1 MTTCTYAFTNAD
13 GERQVITGQAA
24 FKAYLLDGGLQHLLP
39 SFAARMP
46 SAVAAPAFSTKQDLN
61 DRLKQKIFS
70 DFDAAVREYSSLPGT
85 KNGKLLDTD
94 QARELS
100 DEYRADRSLAP
111 KVHEAASAF
120 TQRAFETRMA
130 ESPDG
135 GLVMFMA
142 GGGGA
147 GKSSAEYLL
156 GAEMDRAGTILDG
169 TLSSYDK
176 AARNVQLALD
186 NNQSVIIAY
195 VYREPVEA
203 MRNGVLTR
211 AMKRGRTV
219 TIDAVVKGHAGSSG
233 VVRRLE
239 ETFGNNPNFLIKVID
254 NSHGPDGAV
263 VSTLEAVPV
272 VEHEGLKEKLRN
284 ATDEE
289 FKAGRISEVVHKSTT
304 SPYDT
309 RQTNGVEGQAAG
321 NEPGNRQE
329 VRETNQPGEPRYA
342 VSRAGQKN
350 PAASRI
356 NYTNAD
362 RFKRTE
368 ALQQGVTDLQEG
380 KITLDEYNR
389 MVDEL
394 RPVYPYAEV
403 PAVTTP
409 KDARYALSTGKGQ
422 SPEKAA
428 KYGLPSMT
436 LSKGDWAQLRL
447 DIPSYQIHDAWV
459 VSVHTPK
466 STNRE
471 VQAAYDAGTVIG
483 YESVAAMTDV
493 TFGMNQRA
501 ATKIAQGT
509 SKGTIATMLGKW
521 SPISKEAAKARAD
534 AALNDPDWTQVGM
547 DPFRHSYFY
556 DRDSMRPVLSADEV
570 IQIGPLVLAKNVKF
584 AADKDITGA
593 PIMFSAKQDLP
604 VDVKLERWAKSI
616 FDKLGNV
623 SESKIIADSLPHPAL
638 SMGPGVALGDR
649 QMVVLDGHALDH
661 AAKHVEEG
669 ITARMIGQ
677 LPAALKDPRMINF
690 QGPGQALVMLPIRAK
705 NGAPVVVALKKE
717 EIKGGGTSIKV
728 TRFATTYPLDNSASY
743 IVREIE
749 KGNRMWL
756 PSEEVSR
763 LRDLLGKLNATQ
775 PQSAGPG
782 VTQTLA
788 LPLKRG
794 GNQAV
799 KEFIVLSDAALAKK
813 QAGEKG
819 WEKETETISIPTN
832 AAKDLKGVAFS
843 QRQPVGKETD
853 SWVVSRD
860 ALGRLRF
867 GAGAKA
873 YRYVGDV
880 ANDILEKT
888 PLIGSLKPVSPELS
902 RYMRQMKVEV
912 AKARNLTVDVAKNLQ
927 ELPEDERQMIS
938 DVIEGQLAFGVI
950 PPKRVLELAASM
962 QALMTE
968 QSTELVRLGML
979 SKEAAG
985 RWDGQ
990 YLPRFYEQ
998 TLKSEAAGWVKA
1010 AKALLGRQKTMQG
1023 IGGSSLKSRGL
1034 FQTINVEDLNDWL
1047 AEGWEVRDAKF
1058 DSAKHDVITVWRDYT
1073 KDEREN
1079 MGEIR
1084 DAMFRFVMGYNR
1096 SQRDIALGRLY
1107 ERIATDIASRN
1118 EKPGFVQVPATKVED
1133 TNAKRYGALADMW
1146 VPQEV
1151 LDQLSSN
1158 DEAMQGE
1165 LLKLYRAG
1173 LSKWK
1178 EGKTVLN
1185 PVAHVNNVVSNVTM
1199 AHFAGVSYWDGHK
1212 YFGAL
1217 KDLVNNS
1224 DMVKEAKDAG
1234 LFLGTFNQEEL
1245 INMLPD
1251 ELKVLAGKTE
1261 SQAAKIGNLAWNIA
1275 SLGLRKPL
1283 AAAYE
1288 GEDLYFRYLIY
1299 RDARQRGLEV
1309 QDAVD
1314 YAQKYIFTYDDLPK
1328 GARTI
1333 RDAPIGI
1340 PFFSWSYKAMPV
1352 LAQTLAE
1359 HPHRFAGPAAILAAV
1374 NAMGYAIAA
1383 GASGGDGDDDW
1394 WKLAQ
1399 RYIMDPEF
1407 RAQANGLEK
1416 EERKNLPE
1424 WQKGLSIFG
1433 TPKVVRLGMD
1443 ELTGLPLFLDI
1454 SRMFPGGDMGDFT
1467 NNAGGLPL
1475 PSWLTPNSPVFSTL
1489 SALLAN
1495 KDLFTAKEVVSP
1507 KLDTAAEKS
1516 QKWGEWAYKQ
1526 AAPAVAPFNY
1536 HFDRVM
1542 NALAN
1547 ATGKDIDL
1555 YFREY
1560 TGTDKMGQPVQAKYA
1575 AMQTVGIKVRPT
1587 DLDVSEQMAN
1597 SERKKLIA
1605 EIDKQ
1610 IKAVHRGEGRGFYTP
1625 KRADELVERL
1635 RTKKEN
1641 LKEGLTVGGSEKD

>member
-13 GERQVITGQAA
+13 GGRQVITGQAA
-24 FKAYLLDGGLQHLLP
+24 FKAFLLDGGLKQLLP

-46 SAVAAPAFSTKQDLN
+46 GGAAPAFSLKQDNLD
-61 DRLKQKIFS
+61 DRLRQKIFS
-70 DFDAAVREYSSLPGT
+70 DFDAAVREYSSLPAT
-85 KNGKLLDTD
+85 KGGKLLDTD

-100 DEYRADRSLAP
+100 PEYRADRSRAFE
-111 KVHEAASAF
+111 VHEAASEF
-120 TQRAFETRMA
+120 TQTSFEKRMA
-130 ESPDG
+130 NAPDG
-135 GLVMFMA
+135 ALVVFMA

-147 GKSSAEYLL
+147 GKSSAEHLL
-156 GAEMDRAGTILDG
+156 SADMDRANTILDG
-169 TLSSYDK
+169 TLSNYDK
-176 AARNVQLALD
+176 AVKNVQLALD
-186 NNQSVIIAY
+186 NNQSVRIAY
-195 VYREPVEA
+195 VYREPVDA
-203 MRNGVLTR
+203 LANRKGGVLDR
-211 AMKRGRTV
+211 AMKSRTV
-219 TIDAVVKGHAGSSG
+219 PLDALAKGHAGSSE
-233 VVRRLE
+233 VVRKLE
-239 ETFGNNPNFLIKVID
+239 ETFGSNPDFKIAVID
-254 NSHGPDGAV
+254 NSRGHNNAV
-263 VSTLEAVPV
+263 FSTLADVPAVTR
-272 VEHEGLKEKLRN
+272 EGLLEKFKDE
-284 ATDEE
+284 TD
-289 FKAGRISEVVHKSTT
+289 KALAEGWISQTVYDSTT
-304 SPYDT
+304 GANVSSK
-309 RQTNGVEGQAAG
+309 TNGGEGKRAG
-321 NEPGNRQE
+321 VRPSGEGTVQERNEPG
-329 VRETNQPGEPRYA
+329 QPGYA
-342 VSRAGQKN
+342 VNRAEQKN
-350 PAASRI
+350 AAASRVEG
-356 NYTNAD
+356 TSAD

-394 RPVYPYAEV
+394 RPVYPYAAV
-403 PAVTTP
+403 PAITT
-409 KDARYALSTGKGQ
+409 KAEAIYALETGRGQ
-422 SPEKAA
+422 SSEKAA
-428 KYGLPSMT
+428 KYGLPSKE
-436 LSKGDWAQLRL
+436 LKAGDFAQLRL
-447 DIPSYQIHDAWV
+447 DIPSYQNHDAWV

-466 STNRE
+466 STNTN
-471 VQAAYDAGTVIG
+471 VQAAYDAGQVVG
-483 YESVAAMTDV
+483 YESVAAITDAY
-493 TFGMNQRA
+493 FGMNQKA
-501 ATKIAQGT
+501 AAKIATG
-509 SKGTIATMLGKW
+509 SAKGTIATVFGKW
-521 SPISKEAAKARAD
+521 KPISVSAAQVRAD
-534 AALNDPDWTQVGM
+534 AALKDPAWTQVGM

-556 DRDSMRPVLSADEV
+556 DRDTMRPVLQADEV
-570 IQIGPLVLAKNVKF
+570 IQIGPLVLAKNATFSETETDV
-584 AADKDITGA
+584 TGA
-593 PIMFSAKQDLP
+593 PI
-604 VDVKLERWAKSI
+604 
-616 FDKLGNV
+616 
-623 SESKIIADSLPHPAL
+623 
-638 SMGPGVALGDR
+638 
-649 QMVVLDGHALDH
+649 
-661 AAKHVEEG
+661 
-669 ITARMIGQ
+669 
-677 LPAALKDPRMINF
+677 
-690 QGPGQALVMLPIRAK
+690 
-705 NGAPVVVALKKE
+705 
-717 EIKGGGTSIKV
+717 
-728 TRFATTYPLDNSASY
+728 
-743 IVREIE
+743 
-749 KGNRMWL
+749 
-756 PSEEVSR
+756 
-763 LRDLLGKLNATQ
+763 
-775 PQSAGPG
+775 
-782 VTQTLA
+782 
-788 LPLKRG
+788 
-794 GNQAV
+794 
-799 KEFIVLSDAALAKK
+799 
-813 QAGEKG
+813 
-819 WEKETETISIPTN
+819 
-832 AAKDLKGVAFS
+832 AFS
-843 QRQPVGKETD
+843 NKQVGRESD
-853 SWVVSRD
+853 GWIVSRD
-860 ALGRLRF
+860 ALGRFRF

-880 ANDILEKT
+880 ANTLLEKT

-968 QSTELVRLGML
+968 QSNELVRLGML

-1058 DSAKHDVITVWRDYT
+1058 DSAKHDVIMVWRDYT

-1107 ERIATDIASRN
+1107 ERIASDLASRT
-1118 EKPGFVQVPATKVED
+1118 EQPGFAQVPATKVED

-1185 PVAHVNNVVSNVTM
+1185 PVAHVNNVASNVTM

-1217 KDLVNNS
+1217 KDLVSNS

-1245 INMLPD
+1245 VNMLPD

-1261 SQAAKIGNLAWNIA
+1261 SQAAKLGNLAWNIA

-1283 AAAYE
+1283 AVAYE
-1288 GEDLYFRYLIY
+1288 AEDLYFRYLIY

-1309 QDAVD
+1309 DDAVD

-1340 PFFSWSYKAMPV
+1340 PFFSWSYKAMPII
-1352 LAQTLAE
+1352 AQTLAE

-1383 GASGGDGDDDW
+1383 GASGGDGDDEW

-1399 RYIMDPEF
+1399 RYLMDPEF
-1407 RAQANGLEK
+1407 RAKANGLEK

-1433 TPKVVRLGMD
+1433 TPKVIRLGMD

-1454 SRMFPGGDMGDFT
+1454 SRMFPGGDMGDFV
-1467 NNAGGLPL
+1467 NNTGGLPL

-1489 SALLAN
+1489 SALLGN
-1495 KDLFTAKEVVSP
+1495 RDLFTAKDVVSA

-1575 AMQTVGIKVRPT
+1575 AMQTVGIKVRPV
-1587 DLDVSEQMAN
+1587 DLDVSAQMAN

>member
-13 GERQVITGQAA
+13 GGRQVITGQAA

-46 SAVAAPAFSTKQDLN
+46 GGAAPAFSGKQDLN
-61 DRLKQKIFS
+61 DRLQQKIFS

-85 KNGKLLDTD
+85 KKGKLLDTD

-111 KVHEAASAF
+111 KVHNAASAF
-120 TQRAFETRMA
+120 TQAAFEKRMA
-130 ESPDG
+130 NAPDG
-135 GLVMFMA
+135 ALVVFMA

-147 GKSSAEYLL
+147 GKSSAEHLL
-156 GAEMDRAGTILDG
+156 SDAMDRANTILDG

-186 NNQSVIIAY
+186 NNQSVTIAY
-195 VYREPVEA
+195 VYREPLDALANEKG
-203 MRNGVLTR
+203 GVLER
-211 AMKRGRTV
+211 AMSRGRPV
-219 TIDAVVKGHAGSSG
+219 TLQALVKGHAGASKK
-233 VVRRLE
+233 VRQLQQK
-239 ETFGNNPNFLIKVID
+239 FGDDPRFAIEVID
-254 NSHGPDGAV
+254 NSRGQGKAV
-263 VSTLEAVPV
+263 FSTLDAIPV
-272 VEHEGLKEKLRN
+272 VESEGLLEKFKN
-284 ATDEE
+284 ATDQA
-289 FKAGRISEVVHKSTT
+289 FKEGRISQTIYDATT
-304 SPYDT
+304 SSYDT
-309 RQTNGVEGQAAG
+309 RQANGSESKPAG
-321 NEPGNRQE
+321 VQPGSESKVQGRG
-329 VRETNQPGEPRYA
+329 QPGETRYS
-342 VSRAGQKN
+342 VNRAEQKN
-350 PAASRI
+350 PAASRVEG
-356 NYTNAD
+356 TSAD

-380 KITLDEYNR
+380 KITLDKYNR

-394 RPVYPYAEV
+394 RPVYPYAAV
-403 PAVTTP
+403 PAITT
-409 KDARYALSTGKGQ
+409 KAEAIYALETGRGQ

-428 KYGLPSMT
+428 KYGLPSKE
-436 LSKGDWAQLRL
+436 LKAGDFAQLRL
-447 DIPSYQIHDAWV
+447 DIPSYQNHDAWV

-466 STNRE
+466 STNTN
-471 VQAAYDAGTVIG
+471 VQAAYDAGQVVG
-483 YESVAAMTDV
+483 YESVAAITDAY
-493 TFGMNQRA
+493 FGMNQKA
-501 ATKIAQGT
+501 AAKIATG
-509 SKGTIATMLGKW
+509 SAKGTIATVFGKW
-521 SPISKEAAKARAD
+521 KPISASAAQVRAD
-534 AALNDPDWTQVGM
+534 AALKDPAWTQIGM

-556 DRDSMRPVLSADEV
+556 DRNTMRPVLQADEV
-570 IQIGPLVLAKNVKF
+570 IQIGPLVLAKNATFSETGTDV
-584 AADKDITGA
+584 TGA
-593 PIMFSAKQDLP
+593 PI
-604 VDVKLERWAKSI
+604 
-616 FDKLGNV
+616 
-623 SESKIIADSLPHPAL
+623 
-638 SMGPGVALGDR
+638 
-649 QMVVLDGHALDH
+649 
-661 AAKHVEEG
+661 
-669 ITARMIGQ
+669 
-677 LPAALKDPRMINF
+677 
-690 QGPGQALVMLPIRAK
+690 
-705 NGAPVVVALKKE
+705 
-717 EIKGGGTSIKV
+717 
-728 TRFATTYPLDNSASY
+728 
-743 IVREIE
+743 
-749 KGNRMWL
+749 
-756 PSEEVSR
+756 
-763 LRDLLGKLNATQ
+763 
-775 PQSAGPG
+775 
-782 VTQTLA
+782 
-788 LPLKRG
+788 
-794 GNQAV
+794 
-799 KEFIVLSDAALAKK
+799 
-813 QAGEKG
+813 
-819 WEKETETISIPTN
+819 
-832 AAKDLKGVAFS
+832 AFS
-843 QRQPVGKETD
+843 NKQVGKESD
-853 SWVVSRD
+853 SWIVSRD
-860 ALGRLRF
+860 ALGRFRF

-1158 DEAMQGE
+1158 DEAMQGA

-1185 PVAHVNNVVSNVTM
+1185 PVAHVFNVVSNVTM

-1217 KDLVNNS
+1217 KDLVSNS

-1359 HPHRFAGPAAILAAV
+1359 YPHRFAGPAALLAAV

-1407 RAQANGLEK
+1407 RAQANDLEK

-1433 TPKVVRLGMD
+1433 TPKVIRLGMD

-1454 SRMFPGGDMGDFT
+1454 SRMFPGGDMGDFV
-1467 NNAGGLPL
+1467 NNTGGLPL

-1489 SALLAN
+1489 LALLGN
-1495 KDLFTAKEVVSP
+1495 RDLFTAKDVVSA

-1575 AMQTVGIKVRPT
+1575 AMQTVGIKVRPV

>member
-1 MTTCTYAFTNAD
+1 
-13 GERQVITGQAA
+13 
-24 FKAYLLDGGLQHLLP
+24 
-39 SFAARMP
+39 
-46 SAVAAPAFSTKQDLN
+46 
-61 DRLKQKIFS
+61 
-70 DFDAAVREYSSLPGT
+70 
-85 KNGKLLDTD
+85 
-94 QARELS
+94 
-100 DEYRADRSLAP
+100 
-111 KVHEAASAF
+111 
-120 TQRAFETRMA
+120 
-130 ESPDG
+130 
-135 GLVMFMA
+135 
-142 GGGGA
+142 
-147 GKSSAEYLL
+147 
-156 GAEMDRAGTILDG
+156 MDRANTILDG

-186 NNQSVIIAY
+186 NNQSVTIAY
-195 VYREPVEA
+195 VYREPLDALANEKG
-203 MRNGVLTR
+203 GVLER
-211 AMKRGRTV
+211 AMSRGRPV
-219 TIDAVVKGHAGSSG
+219 TLQALVKGHAGASKK
-233 VVRRLE
+233 VRQLQQK
-239 ETFGNNPNFLIKVID
+239 FGDDPRFAIEVID
-254 NSHGPDGAV
+254 NSRGQGKAV
-263 VSTLEAVPV
+263 FSTLDAIPV
-272 VEHEGLKEKLRN
+272 VESEGLLEKFKN
-284 ATDEE
+284 ATDQA
-289 FKAGRISEVVHKSTT
+289 FKEGRISQTIYDATT
-304 SPYDT
+304 SSYDT
-309 RQTNGVEGQAAG
+309 RQANGSESKPAG
-321 NEPGNRQE
+321 VQPGSESKVQGRG
-329 VRETNQPGEPRYA
+329 QPGETRYS
-342 VSRAGQKN
+342 VNRAEQKN
-350 PAASRI
+350 PAASRVEG
-356 NYTNAD
+356 TSAD

-380 KITLDEYNR
+380 KITLDKYNR

-394 RPVYPYAEV
+394 RPVYPYAAV
-403 PAVTTP
+403 PAITT
-409 KDARYALSTGKGQ
+409 KAEAIYALETGRGQ

-428 KYGLPSMT
+428 KYGLPSKE
-436 LSKGDWAQLRL
+436 LKAGDFAQLRL
-447 DIPSYQIHDAWV
+447 DIPSYQNHDAWV

-466 STNRE
+466 STNTN
-471 VQAAYDAGTVIG
+471 VQAAYDAGQVVG
-483 YESVAAMTDV
+483 YESVAAITDAY
-493 TFGMNQRA
+493 FGMNQKA
-501 ATKIAQGT
+501 AAKIATG
-509 SKGTIATMLGKW
+509 SAKGTIATVFGKW
-521 SPISKEAAKARAD
+521 KPISASAAQVRAD
-534 AALNDPDWTQVGM
+534 AALKDPAWTQIGM

-556 DRDSMRPVLSADEV
+556 DRNTMRPVLQADEV
-570 IQIGPLVLAKNVKF
+570 IQIGPLVLAKNATFSETGTDV
-584 AADKDITGA
+584 TGA
-593 PIMFSAKQDLP
+593 PI
-604 VDVKLERWAKSI
+604 
-616 FDKLGNV
+616 
-623 SESKIIADSLPHPAL
+623 
-638 SMGPGVALGDR
+638 
-649 QMVVLDGHALDH
+649 
-661 AAKHVEEG
+661 
-669 ITARMIGQ
+669 
-677 LPAALKDPRMINF
+677 
-690 QGPGQALVMLPIRAK
+690 
-705 NGAPVVVALKKE
+705 
-717 EIKGGGTSIKV
+717 
-728 TRFATTYPLDNSASY
+728 
-743 IVREIE
+743 
-749 KGNRMWL
+749 
-756 PSEEVSR
+756 
-763 LRDLLGKLNATQ
+763 
-775 PQSAGPG
+775 
-782 VTQTLA
+782 
-788 LPLKRG
+788 
-794 GNQAV
+794 
-799 KEFIVLSDAALAKK
+799 
-813 QAGEKG
+813 
-819 WEKETETISIPTN
+819 
-832 AAKDLKGVAFS
+832 AFS
-843 QRQPVGKETD
+843 NKQVGKESD
-853 SWVVSRD
+853 SWIVSRD
-860 ALGRLRF
+860 ALGRFRF

-1158 DEAMQGE
+1158 DEAMQGA

-1185 PVAHVNNVVSNVTM
+1185 PVAHVFNVVSNVTM

-1217 KDLVNNS
+1217 KDLVSNS

-1359 HPHRFAGPAAILAAV
+1359 YPHRFAGPAALLAAV

-1407 RAQANGLEK
+1407 RAQANDLEK

-1433 TPKVVRLGMD
+1433 TPKVIRLGMD

-1454 SRMFPGGDMGDFT
+1454 SRMFPGGDMGDFV
-1467 NNAGGLPL
+1467 NNTGGLPL

-1489 SALLAN
+1489 LALLGN
-1495 KDLFTAKEVVSP
+1495 RDLFTAKDVVSA

-1575 AMQTVGIKVRPT
+1575 AMQTVGIKVRPV